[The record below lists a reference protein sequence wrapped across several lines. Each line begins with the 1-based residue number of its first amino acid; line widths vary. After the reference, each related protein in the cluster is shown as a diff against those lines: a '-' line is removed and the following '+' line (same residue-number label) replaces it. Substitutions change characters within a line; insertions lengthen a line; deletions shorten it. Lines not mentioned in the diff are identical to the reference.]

1 MSSAKLLNA
10 MRLQAQRALSEHTTT
25 RVALIHNY
33 NPNEYV
39 ARATLQPDDVQTG
52 YLPIAAAWVG
62 NGWGM
67 FSPPPENA
75 LGLVAFPEGNINAGI
90 ILGCFWNDVDR
101 PLAVPSG
108 EFWLV
113 HQTGSCIKF
122 HNDGSVELDANT
134 NLTVTVG
141 GNLTANVTGN
151 ADLTAESATVNG
163 NTQIN
168 GNLVVSGSIQ
178 DQNGAKGTMQHIRDV
193 YDGHTHPNVQSGSSP
208 TPPPTQQL

>member
-1 MSSAKLLNA
+1 MSVTPLLNA

-39 ARATLQPDDVQTG
+39 ARATLQPDGVQTG
-52 YLPIAAAWVG
+52 PLPIAAAWVG

-67 FSPPPENA
+67 FSPPAENS
-75 LGLVAFPEGNINAGI
+75 LGLVAFAEGNLNAGI

-113 HQTGSCIKF
+113 HANGQSVKLT
-122 HNDGSVELDANT
+122 NDGKLAVSDGQGA
-134 NLTVTVG
+134 TVVLNGDGSISSAASTW
-141 GNLTANVTGN
+141 THTGN
-151 ADLTAESATVNG
+151 FVATG
-163 NTQIN
+163 DI
-168 GNLVVSGSIQ
+168 S
-178 DQNGAKGTMQHIRDV
+178 DQNGAKGTVQHIRDV
-193 YDGHTHPNVQSGSSP
+193 YDGHSHPNVQSGSSP